1 MTTTATVLPL
11 TGTSVRAVGDTV
23 PVRVA
28 ASRLRALGCVVDD
41 RIERDGGAPPAS
53 AGRIDL
59 LTRAGDRPAG
69 CDISWSDSGPP
80 LTGERDVQAACG
92 LAYLHGRPRGGP
104 RFLPVDYASVCAGVL
119 AAQAVTGAV
128 LVLERGGPAL
138 RASVSVAGAALLTV
152 APYAAEATASLETL
166 PDPGTGPPPPFRS
179 ADGIRFEVETLDPEA
194 WLVFWEALGAP
205 REAIAAG
212 WPPFRRRFATAV
224 CPLPE
229 TLSTVLGSLP
239 FSAVRETAQECG
251 VGVVPLRPLSEAA
264 DEGPASPWRLR
275 PTGTASAPP
284 LPPWTA
290 NGAGPL
296 SGLRL
301 VEATNRV
308 QGPLAGL
315 LLTLMGADTVR
326 VEPPGGDPMRG
337 VPPLAGG
344 LSARFTALNRD
355 KRAAEHDLRTGEGR
369 RAAAELAAAGHVLL
383 YNWPPG
389 RAERFGLG
397 VGDLDTHAPGL
408 VHVHA
413 DGWAGEEPEP
423 AAPATDFLVQAH
435 GGIADLLSDGTAP
448 PAPSLVTLTDVL
460 GGLLATEAALAGL
473 LLRSRTGR
481 GAAAHTALV
490 DAARLLRTTGRGS
503 AHRDREGTPPATDP
517 VAAAAAFPESFTAS
531 HGTVLPRAPWTFTPV
546 DEGGGT

>member
-11 TGTSVRAVGDTV
+11 TGSVARTVGETV

-28 ASRLRALGCVVDD
+28 ASRLRALGCEV
-41 RIERDGGAPPAS
+41 ERDGGATPAS

-59 LTRAGDRPAG
+59 LPRAGGRTVG
-69 CDISWSDSGPP
+69 CDISWSGSGAP
-80 LTGERDVQAACG
+80 LSGEHDVQAACG
-92 LAYLHGRPRGGP
+92 LAHLHGRARGGP

-119 AAQAVTGAV
+119 AAQAVAAAA
-128 LVLERGGPAL
+128 LALERGGPAL
-138 RASVSVAGAALLTV
+138 RGSVSVAGAALLAV
-152 APYAAEATASLETL
+152 APYAAEAIASRET
-166 PDPGTGPPPPFRS
+166 PPGPGKGEPPPFRS
-179 ADGIRFEVETLDPEA
+179 ADGVRFEVETLDPEA
-194 WLVFWEALGAP
+194 WLAFWEALGAP
-205 REAIAAG
+205 REAIANG

-224 CPLPE
+224 CPLPAA
-229 TLSTVLGSLP
+229 LFTVLQALP
-239 FSAVRETAQECG
+239 FAAAREAARQSG
-251 VGVVPLRPLSEAA
+251 VGVVPLRPLPEAA
-264 DEGPASPWRLR
+264 QEEPASPWRLR
-275 PTGTASAPP
+275 PTGAAPAPP
-284 LPPWTA
+284 LPPWT
-290 NGAGPL
+290 GRGSGPL
-296 SGLRL
+296 AGLRL

-337 VPPLAGG
+337 VPPLTDG
-344 LSARFTALNRD
+344 LSARFAALNRD
-355 KRAAEHDLRTGEGR
+355 KHAAEHDLRTDEGR

-397 VGDLDTHAPGL
+397 VDDLDTHAPGL

-435 GGIADLLSDGTAP
+435 GGVADLLSDGTAP

-460 GGLLATEAALAGL
+460 GGLIAAEAALAGL

-490 DAARLLRTTGRGS
+490 DAARLLRTIGRGC
-503 AHRDREGTPPATDP
+503 AHQGREATHTAADP

-531 HGTVLPRAPWTFTPV
+531 RGTPLPAAPWTFTPV
-546 DEGGGT
+546 DEGGST